1 MRRLLLSFVLLALT
15 VNLAP
20 AAHAQDNSSA
30 QPASPATQTPA
41 QAQPAQTAPKRVW
54 TNEDVP
60 DLRADSTISTVGNS
74 HSSQAG
80 RRQTNTGG
88 RGQQKDPSWYR
99 NEILRLQKELPPINE
114 KIDQLQSA
122 LDGNFTGDSKT
133 SSRPTG
139 VQGGDWRMQLEQL
152 QKKRDDI
159 EANINMLRDEA
170 RHAGV
175 PPNTLP

>member
-1 MRRLLLSFVLLALT
+1 MRRLLLSLGLLMLT
-15 VNLAP
+15 VNLSQTAR
-20 AAHAQDNSSA
+20 AQDNSSA
-30 QPASPATQTPA
+30 PAPSQAPQATSQG
-41 QAQPAQTAPKRVW
+41 QPAQTATKRVW

-60 DLRADSTISTVGNS
+60 DLRADNPISTVGNS
-74 HSSQAG
+74 NSGQA
-80 RRQTNTGG
+80 RRGQTNTNA
-88 RGQQKDPSWYR
+88 RGQQKDPNWYR
-99 NEILRLQKELPPINE
+99 NEILRLQKQLSPINE
-114 KIDQLQSA
+114 KIKQLQSA

-152 QKKRDDI
+152 EKKRDDI
-159 EANINMLRDEA
+159 EANINTLRDEA

>member
-1 MRRLLLSFVLLALT
+1 MRRLLLSLGLLVLT
-15 VNLAP
+15 VNLAQT
-20 AAHAQDNSSA
+20 ARAQDNSATPSA
-30 QPASPATQTPA
+30 SQSTQTTS
-41 QAQPAQTAPKRVW
+41 QAQPAPKRVW

-60 DLRADSTISTVGNS
+60 DLRADNPISTVGNS
-74 HSSQAG
+74 NSGQA
-80 RRQTNTGG
+80 RRGQTNTGV
-88 RGQQKDPSWYR
+88 RGQQKDPNWYR
-99 NEILRLQKELPPINE
+99 NEILRLQKQLPPINE
-114 KIDQLQSA
+114 KIHQLQSA

-152 QKKRDDI
+152 EKKRDDI
-159 EANINMLRDEA
+159 EANINTLRDQA

>member
-1 MRRLLLSFVLLALT
+1 MRRLLLSLGLLMLT
-15 VNLAP
+15 VNLART
-20 AAHAQDNSSA
+20 AHAQDSSTA
-30 QPASPATQTPA
+30 PAASQPPQTTS
-41 QAQPAQTAPKRVW
+41 QAQPATKRVW

-60 DLRADSTISTVGNS
+60 DLRADNPISTVGN
-74 HSSQAG
+74 G
-80 RRQTNTGG
+80 NTGQAKRG
-88 RGQQKDPSWYR
+88 QSNGGARGQQKDPSWYR
-99 NEILRLQKELPPINE
+99 SQIQKLQNQLPPINE
-114 KIDQLQSA
+114 KINQLQSA

-159 EANINMLRDEA
+159 EANINALRDEA

-175 PPNTLP
+175 APNTLP